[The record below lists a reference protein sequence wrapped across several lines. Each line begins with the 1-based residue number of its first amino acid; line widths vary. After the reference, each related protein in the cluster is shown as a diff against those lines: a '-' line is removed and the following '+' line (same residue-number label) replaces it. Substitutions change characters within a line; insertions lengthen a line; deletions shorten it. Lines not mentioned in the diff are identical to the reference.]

1 MFRIDRI
8 PTIDILPRHLSPV
21 ISTLFAQ
28 FRHQHAN
35 GGLSTEL
42 LMPHAEQ
49 YLVKA
54 TVTIDGQVI
63 ATALGSDAS
72 LTAADD
78 QAKLRVLE
86 LLGFGQPSL
95 EQAPTAAETTVKR
108 LPPTSAPAAQA
119 TAKSTVLATTSVAEA
134 APPPSSPSAE
144 GTTAPA
150 DAPNSELEPGVD
162 DSEDIG
168 RPLDSIAPDEAPAPS
183 DVPASSLAA
192 AAIENFDDTNPVD
205 LSDVIAQTDVEMAR
219 LGWSSLQGRTYLEQT
234 FEKRSR
240 QQLTDEELLT
250 FLLYLESQST
260 PIMG

>member
-1 MFRIDRI
+1 M
-8 PTIDILPRHLSPV
+8 T
-21 ISTLFAQ
+21 
-28 FRHQHAN
+28 
-35 GGLSTEL
+35 
-42 LMPHAEQ
+42 HAEQ

-54 TVTIDGQVI
+54 TVTIEGQVI
-63 ATALGSDAS
+63 ATALGADSR

-78 QAKLRVLE
+78 QAKLRALAM
-86 LLGFGQPSL
+86 LGFGQPGL
-95 EQAPTAAETTVKR
+95 EQSPTATDTAVDG
-108 LPPTSAPAAQA
+108 LPKTSVQPVAQT
-119 TAKSTVLATTSVAEA
+119 TAKSTVLASTSIAEP
-134 APPPSSPSAE
+134 APPISAPSAE
-144 GTTAPA
+144 GTTSLTPAP
-150 DAPNSELEPGVD
+150 DLDPEVD

-192 AAIENFDDTNPVD
+192 AAIENFDDTHPVD